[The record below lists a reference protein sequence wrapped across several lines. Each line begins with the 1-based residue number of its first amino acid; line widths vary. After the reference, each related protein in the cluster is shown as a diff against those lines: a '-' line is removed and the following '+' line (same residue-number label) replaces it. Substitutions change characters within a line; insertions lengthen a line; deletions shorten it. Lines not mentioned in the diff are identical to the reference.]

1 MPRAQASTKG
11 ASDRGANGAAP
22 VAVLA
27 KAVAVLDH
35 VAAEGETTPAR
46 LAGLTVEPRSTVYR
60 LLASLQELGLIEP
73 GRRRGTYVL
82 GIKLFRFGSTI
93 MSRFDERQ
101 AALPVMERINEE
113 LGETTFLC
121 VRRGYEAV
129 CIERID
135 GSRVTLLALALGGS
149 PPLPLGGS
157 LPLHAGAVARAILAF
172 EPREFWDEYVEHHGV
187 EVFTPKTPA
196 SPEALFAELEATRE
210 RGYAIS
216 DEDVTPGIAAIGAPI
231 FDHTGRVRA
240 GLSLGGVRDT
250 LFGHESRALEVL
262 LDGAR
267 DISRALGYDA
277 SDQVA

>member
-1 MPRAQASTKG
+1 MTRSQASTKDSPG
-11 ASDRGANGAAP
+11 PGGKGAAP

-27 KAVAVLDH
+27 KAVAVLDP
-35 VAAEGETTPAR
+35 VADEGEATPAR
-46 LAGLTVEPRSTVYR
+46 LAELTGEPRSTVYR

-82 GIKLFRFGSTI
+82 GLKLFRLGNSI
-93 MSRFDERQ
+93 VSRFDERQ

-135 GSRVTLLALALGGS
+135 GARVTLLALG
-149 PPLPLGGS
+149 LGGS
-157 LPLHAGAVARAILAF
+157 LPLHAGAVTRAILAF

-196 SPEALFAELEATRE
+196 SREALFAELEATRE

-231 FDHTGRVRA
+231 FDHSGRVRA
-240 GLSLGGVRDT
+240 GLSLGGMRDV
-250 LFGHESRALEVL
+250 LHGHESRALEML

-267 DISRALGYDA
+267 EISRALGYDA
-277 SDQVA
+277 P

>member
-1 MPRAQASTKG
+1 MPRAQANTKG
-11 ASDRGANGAAP
+11 SSGRRANGAAP

-46 LAGLTVEPRSTVYR
+46 LAELTGEPRSSIYR
-60 LLASLQELGLIEP
+60 LLGSLQDLGLIEP

-82 GIKLFRFGSTI
+82 GIKLFRLGSTVV
-93 MSRFDERQ
+93 SRFDERQ

-149 PPLPLGGS
+149 
-157 LPLHAGAVARAILAF
+157 LPLHAGAVTRAILAF

-187 EVFTPKTPA
+187 EVFTPKTP
-196 SPEALFAELEATRE
+196 SSREALFAELEATRE

-240 GLSLGGVRDT
+240 GLSLGGMRDT
-250 LFGHESRALEVL
+250 LFGHEPHALEML
-262 LDGAR
+262 LEGAR
-267 DISRALGYDA
+267 DISRALGHDA
-277 SDQVA
+277 RNQVA

>member
-1 MPRAQASTKG
+1 MPRGQTSTKDG
-11 ASDRGANGAAP
+11 SGRPAIGAAP

-35 VAAEGETTPAR
+35 VAAEGEVTPAR
-46 LAGLTVEPRSTVYR
+46 LAELTGEPRSTVYR
-60 LLASLQELGLIEP
+60 LLASLQ
-73 GRRRGTYVL
+73 
-82 GIKLFRFGSTI
+82 
-93 MSRFDERQ
+93 
-101 AALPVMERINEE
+101 E

-135 GSRVTLLALALGGS
+135 GARVTLLALALGGS
-149 PPLPLGGS
+149 
-157 LPLHAGAVARAILAF
+157 LPLHAGAVTRAILAF

-196 SPEALFAELEATRE
+196 SREALFAELEATRE

-231 FDHTGRVRA
+231 FDHSGRVRA
-240 GLSLGGVRDT
+240 GLSLGGMRDV
-250 LFGHESRALEVL
+250 LHGHESQALEML
-262 LDGAR
+262 LEGAR
-267 DISRALGYDA
+267 EISRALGY
-277 SDQVA
+277 